1 MKKTW
6 HGILLTMAIV
16 ISLTTIGTTK
26 DKPGGMNDFQQ
37 LLTWMTGSFCSSEQA
52 KADST
57 IGDIRMEMVSI
68 WKHCSDAHW
77 LYVEQAAAEA
87 TDEPFRQR
95 VYRLAQVNDTLFKV
109 DIYSFAEPLRF
120 AGDWK
125 KPIPLEKLTADSL
138 SMVDGCSLFFRRSGD
153 TAFVGST
160 LGKSCLSSMGGAK
173 YATSEVKITA
183 TGMTMWDRGFTAADK
198 QVWGAGAN
206 SRGYIFKK
214 Q

>member
-1 MKKTW
+1 MKQAW
-6 HGILLTMAIV
+6 HGILLTMVIM
-16 ISLTTIGTTK
+16 ISLTPVGMAK
-26 DKPGGMNDFQQ
+26 DKAVGMNDFER
-37 LLTWMTGSFCSSEQA
+37 LLTWMTGSFSSAEQA

-57 IGDIRMEMVSI
+57 IGDIRIEMVSI
-68 WKHCSDAHW
+68 WKHRSDAYW
-77 LYVEQAAAEA
+77 IYVEQAAAEA
-87 TDEPFRQR
+87 MDEPFRQR
-95 VYRLAQVNDTLFKV
+95 VYRLSQVNDTLFKT

-125 KPIPLEKLTADSL
+125 KPIPLEKLTVDSL
-138 SMVDGCSLFFRRSGD
+138 NLVDGCSLFFKRSGD

-160 LGKSCLSSMGGAK
+160 LGKGCLSSMGGAK

-198 QVWGAGAN
+198 QVWGAGAS